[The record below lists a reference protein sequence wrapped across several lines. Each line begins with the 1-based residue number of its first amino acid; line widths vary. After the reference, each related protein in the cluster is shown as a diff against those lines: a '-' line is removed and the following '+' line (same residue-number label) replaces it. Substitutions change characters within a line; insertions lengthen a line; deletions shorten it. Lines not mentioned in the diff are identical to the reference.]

1 MTSGITYERGEKKQ
15 KATRLSGRVARSE
28 IVDSGSRYGF
38 GMSGMMGTPLFG
50 FGMSGMMGTPLF
62 GFGMSGMMG
71 TPLFGFGMSGI
82 IGTPLAYEMA
92 MFAMN
97 TAAMVSARERN
108 RRALRAMKSSTG
120 MSYELI
126 VYSEFWKRVLRRAGR
141 GFEPC

>member
-28 IVDSGSRYGF
+28 IVDSGSRY
-38 GMSGMMGTPLFG
+38 G